1 MSTNG
6 EEEEPEASLLDMKKM
21 MDVQITDSSGKKQS
35 YWSMSMETFGKA
47 DGKNAKDDLWLE
59 TVEQGVP
66 MLKQYLKQKEE
77 ENSQNW
83 EMVNVKTKS
92 FPGIQM
98 RKDDA
103 STEGT
108 NARKLDLQLVWS

>member
-1 MSTNG
+1 MNG
-6 EEEEPEASLLDMKKM
+6 LFKKLDDDQKELEEEL
-21 MDVQITDSSGKKQS
+21 
-35 YWSMSMETFGKA
+35 
-47 DGKNAKDDLWLE
+47 N
-59 TVEQGVP
+59 
-66 MLKQYLKQKEE
+66 KQYLKQKEE
-77 ENSQNW
+77 KNSQNW